1 MSADRRLA
9 DLAVR
14 SHNEDTILVEM
25 VYCKKYVQFDIPFM
39 QAKYLPV
46 EDIVRRYFEKAF
58 AAIDVPLADLGE
70 THPSVVSSSVVTT
83 G

>member
-1 MSADRRLA
+1 MASDHRLA
-9 DLAVR
+9 DLAAK

-25 VYCKKYVQFDIPFM
+25 VYCNKYVQFDMPFM
-39 QAKYLPV
+39 QVKYLPI
-46 EDIVRRYFEKAF
+46 EEIVRRYFEHAF
-58 AAIDVPLADLGE
+58 AAIDVPIADLGE